1 MRTALLVILMVASQQ
16 FAIGQEVL
24 PLDSCR
30 ARALRNNKELKMAAS
45 SIDAAHWNR
54 KAAFTKYLPHVDA
67 SASYMFTSREIS
79 LLTDEQKDALRN
91 VGNTV
96 GQIVNQMG
104 QLGTT
109 ISQTMMGAMQVLLPT
124 MTPQQQIA
132 MQQLLNSQQMMALK
146 QGFTNMQSQAAQLP
160 GMVQGLADNILQ
172 SFDTDTRNAGMVSI
186 LFQQPIYMGGKIVAY
201 NKIARTSEM
210 LAKSKMDLAS
220 QNVLVAVDETYWNI
234 VQLSSK
240 KRLAESY
247 LKLIERLDGDV
258 EQLIKEG
265 FATRADGLSVKVKLN
280 EAKVSVLQV
289 DNGLTLLKMLLAQQ
303 CGMEHT
309 DFTLADEGRDGIHY
323 VVANLQGHDNETE
336 ALANRPEIAQ
346 LQYANEIYKQKVRLA
361 RAEFLPQIAAM
372 GGYMWTSPSVFNGF
386 ENTMRGMW
394 TVGVGAKIPLVT
406 WGECTYKVRAAKAEA
421 NVQRLKMEEV
431 SEKISLQVKQ
441 CEQKLQE
448 AQERLHIAESNRNE
462 ADENLRMAEFGLK
475 EGVIP
480 LSNVLTAQTA
490 WLSAHSTYLTAEIDV
505 VLADVYLRK
514 ALGGVRF

>member
-1 MRTALLVILMVASQQ
+1 MRRALLALLMASLQQVAV
-16 FAIGQEVL
+16 GQEVL

-30 ARALRNNKELKMAAS
+30 ARALRNNKELKIATS
-45 SIDAAHWNR
+45 NIDAAHWNR

-79 LLTDEQKDALRN
+79 LLTDEQKEALGN
-91 VGNTV
+91 IGNTV

-109 ISQTMMGAMQVLLPT
+109 ISQTMQGAMQVLLPT
-124 MTPQQQIA
+124 MTPQQQMAI
-132 MQQLLNSQQMMALK
+132 QQLLGSQQMLALK
-146 QGFTNMQSQAAQLP
+146 QGFANLQTQAAQIP
-160 GMVQGLADNILQ
+160 
-172 SFDTDTRNAGMVSI
+172 GMVSI

-201 NKIARTSEM
+201 NKIAKSSEL
-210 LAKSKMDLAS
+210 LAKSKLDLAS
-220 QNVLVAVDETYWNI
+220 QNVLVTVDETYWNI

-258 EQLIKEG
+258 EQLVKEG
-265 FATRADGLSVKVKLN
+265 FATRADALSVKVKLN

-289 DNGLTLLKMLLAQQ
+289 DNGLELLKMLLAQQ
-303 CGMEHT
+303 CGMENT
-309 DFTLADEGRDGIHY
+309 DFTLADEGRESINPVIG
-323 VVANLQGHDNETE
+323 NLQGADNEAA
-336 ALANRPEIAQ
+336 ALSNRPEIAQ
-346 LQYANEIYKQKVRLA
+346 LQLANEIYKQKVRLA

-372 GGYMWTSPSVFNGF
+372 GGYIWTSPSVFNGF

-394 TVGVGAKIPLVT
+394 TVGVGAKIPLIT
-406 WGECTYKVRAAKAEA
+406 WGERIYKVRAAKAEA

-448 AQERLHIAESNRNE
+448 AQERLRIAESNRNE
-462 ADENLRMAEFGLK
+462 ANENLRMAEYGLK

-490 WLSAHSTYLTAEIDV
+490 WLSAHSTFLTAEIDV
-505 VLADVYLRK
+505 ILADVYLKK
-514 ALGGVRF
+514 ALGVKL